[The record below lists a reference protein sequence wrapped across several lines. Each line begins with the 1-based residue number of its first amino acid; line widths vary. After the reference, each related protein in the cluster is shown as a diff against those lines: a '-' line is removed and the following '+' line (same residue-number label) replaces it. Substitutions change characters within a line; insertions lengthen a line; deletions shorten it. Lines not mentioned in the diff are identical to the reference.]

1 MLEYRYIVERDV
13 PVDIFGI
20 RIHKNTVLGCTDDT
34 AANYNASATV
44 DDDSCTYD
52 DESNAS
58 DDSSDDD
65 STTYIIVGVVVGV
78 AVVGIVAAVTMRR
91 DPGVERRYYC
101 IDGANVVNVSLYV
114 SMSTVV
120 LDCVSVS

>member
-78 AVVGIVAAVTMRR
+78 VAVVGVIAAVTMLA
-91 DPGVERRYYC
+91 GSGS
-101 IDGANVVNVSLYV
+101 GAAVSTA
-114 SMSTVV
+114 STVQM
-120 LDCVSVS
+120 S